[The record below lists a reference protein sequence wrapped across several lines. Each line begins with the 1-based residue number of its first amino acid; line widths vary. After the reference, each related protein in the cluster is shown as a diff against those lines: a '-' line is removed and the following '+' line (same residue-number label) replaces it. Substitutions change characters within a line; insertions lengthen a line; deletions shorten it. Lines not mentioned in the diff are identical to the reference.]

1 MVHYLS
7 ALHSGASKRAF
18 QYFGDLS
25 RIVVFIDEAD
35 ALDDELRAFLREAVT
50 KSSVTRLVTM
60 GDPASG
66 FHTERST
73 VETEGMVLIQA
84 GTRVIENPADES
96 RFLVLH
102 PDLSREQ
109 TERILDRQAEI
120 AATISPSL
128 ARDLEVWRG
137 AQGSLQP
144 CTVVIPYAREIR
156 KFMPAGQHRIRRDF
170 PRLLSLIAANAC
182 LHQRQRSCY
191 EEDGHL
197 VVEAE
202 LADYVG
208 VYEFVAPLFAE
219 ATKGLTPTQEKVVA
233 AIRRQIATRA
243 RDSRSTM
250 PPSGRSWPIQPSE
263 ATSRTWRTV
272 GWWSPIGRRARSYG
286 PS

>member
-1 MVHYLS
+1 
-7 ALHSGASKRAF
+7 
-18 QYFGDLS
+18 
-25 RIVVFIDEAD
+25 
-35 ALDDELRAFLREAVT
+35 
-50 KSSVTRLVTM
+50 
-60 GDPASG
+60 
-66 FHTERST
+66 
-73 VETEGMVLIQA
+73 MVLIQA

-120 AATISPSL
+120 AATIGPSL

-144 CTVVIPYAREIR
+144 CIVVIPYAREIR
-156 KFMPAGQHRIRRDF
+156 RFMPSDQHRIRRDF
-170 PRLLSLIAANAC
+170 PRLLSVIAANAC

-191 EEDGHL
+191 EKDGHL

-233 AIRRQIATRA
+233 AIRRHRHKGQGFTFYEAAEWTELA
-243 RDSRSTM
+243 YSTVRGHLQDLEDRGM
-250 PPSGRSWPIQPSE
+250 VESHREKGKVIWSVVADAPPGISLPSPAE
-263 ATSRTWRTV
+263 LINEVHSQTQ
-272 GWWSPIGRRARSYG
+272 
-286 PS
+286 